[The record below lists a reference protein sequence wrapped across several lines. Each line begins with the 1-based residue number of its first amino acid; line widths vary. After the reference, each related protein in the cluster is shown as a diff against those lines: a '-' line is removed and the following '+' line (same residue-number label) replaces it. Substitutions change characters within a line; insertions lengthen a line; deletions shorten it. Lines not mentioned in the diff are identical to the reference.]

1 MWRFTLF
8 LLITS
13 VILSVIGFGGVAH
26 YAFIGSG
33 ISAIIALAGTFMG
46 ND

>member
-1 MWRFTLF
+1 MWKFTLF
-8 LLITS
+8 LLLTS
-13 VILSVIGFGGVAH
+13 VILSVIGFAGLAH

-33 ISAIIALAGTFMG
+33 ISAILALAGSFME